1 MSTLSRGTKSKGIPF
16 RWFRS
21 PFSLVSLSAAVQK
34 SKGIRSSVPLIPF
47 PGLPG
52 KPLSWAPPFF
62 EVRKIRNFSKCLPT
76 QGEGK
81 NIFKFLAEL
90 SDSKQVF
97 RNLASSLFRGTKISS
112 LFRGTKISSLSRGT
126 KSQNFSKCR
135 PLLEVRKFGNSSKSS
150 LPRLPSLLQNFF

>member
-21 PFSLVSLSAAVQK
+21 PFSQLRYRNPRGSGLPFRWFRSQVSLVSLSAELLPFSRYEK
-34 SKGIRSSVPLIPF
+34 YEIFLSVCRL
-47 PGLPG
+47 
-52 KPLSWAPPFF
+52 K
-62 EVRKIRNFSKCLPT
+62 VKV
-76 QGEGK
+76 K
-81 NIFKFLAEL
+81 NIFKVLAEL